1 MITGNMYITEEDYI
15 AGPKIDKSGVGG
27 AMTMLDKHAGEI
39 SIVSGDMMDAE
50 MKHRLEQF
58 DKEQVK
64 AILESKNIVQAYND
78 FLDLKINKVVNL
90 TEKDF
95 EDAPFIFKSFKQS
108 YDQFKTLEE
117 VDEQYD
123 TKKIIDGF
131 TYQSQDPKFIR
142 ALLETRLQ
150 YANTTQKLLKKIIE
164 NNAKFLKISSAQ
176 LQTMISSSSPKNI
189 KDMKDAIAKNEKEF
203 IKNKYLADCRSIG
216 AGVLITG
223 KEFEIGSDKVKFEDY
238 IQDLC
243 NFDLVVLAHGS
254 NSVYSPGAE
263 KQLVERVKNKLKAAG
278 VTNTAKY
285 DLINKKSKEA
295 MLKGQMPELTKDEE
309 EYVNKVSELV
319 DDKVIGDFGKSR
331 KDDKWEFS
339 YPIIFVDGKRYVNIE
354 NFIRAAK
361 KQGFKK
367 IKLYSCN
374 PGSYDLPAD
383 IKAGVVFS
391 KRTNYLET
399 TFVKDYEVAENLYL
413 EGVFE
418 LEELARQLCEENG
431 IDYNDDK
438 YLTECMNYFEENK
451 EFITEGLISTALG
464 KLVEICKT
472 IIGAIV
478 GFIKKIAGM
487 IAGLIRK
494 IAEFI
499 KGKDQRKIKNTD
511 VEVNT
516 ITLETAKLKKTKVHS
531 QQELYKVVETD
542 LNNAAK
548 EYRKVAS
555 KQAQINKQ
563 LQQQLEMA
571 AKKEEKNESTILYD
585 DGTVFEDIINN
596 FF

>member
-1 MITGNMYITEEDYI
+1 MI
-15 AGPKIDKSGVGG
+15 
-27 AMTMLDKHAGEI
+27 
-39 SIVSGDMMDAE
+39 
-50 MKHRLEQF
+50 Q
-58 DKEQVK
+58 
-64 AILESKNIVQAYND
+64 
-78 FLDLKINKVVNL
+78 
-90 TEKDF
+90 
-95 EDAPFIFKSFKQS
+95 
-108 YDQFKTLEE
+108 
-117 VDEQYD
+117 
-123 TKKIIDGF
+123 KKIIDGF

-399 TFVKDYEVAENLYL
+399 TFVKDYEVAENSYL

-418 LEELARQLCEENG
+418 LEELARQLCEEND

-464 KLVEICKT
+464 KLVEICRT

-585 DGTVFEDIINN
+585 GGTVFEDIMND